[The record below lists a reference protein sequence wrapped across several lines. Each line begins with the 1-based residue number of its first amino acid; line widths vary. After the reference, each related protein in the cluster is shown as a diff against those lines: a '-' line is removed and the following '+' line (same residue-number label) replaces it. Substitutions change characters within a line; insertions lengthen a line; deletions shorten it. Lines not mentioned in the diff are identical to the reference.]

1 MTFFKLGRKKQ
12 VSLNSGRELKVLH
25 ELQIINETFFR
36 RVSLRQKQEQYSCR
50 EDSKTEAGAIL
61 RWDDK
66 ATAGQAKI
74 SSPSTLLH
82 FIARHISQSLH
93 HHHQTDLSTVQQP

>member
-1 MTFFKLGRKKQ
+1 MQ
-12 VSLNSGRELKVLH
+12 
-25 ELQIINETFFR
+25 Q
-36 RVSLRQKQEQYSCR
+36 
-50 EDSKTEAGAIL
+50 DSKTEAGAIL

-82 FIARHISQSLH
+82 FIARHISQSLLH
-93 HHHQTDLSTVQQP
+93 HHHRRHFHDLMEYVREHLFHSSE